1 VSESAIVEATCGAVV
16 RILRKERTRQGISM
30 ETLAKKAGL
39 SKGMVSFVERELR
52 NPTLNTVMRI
62 SRALKMDLGRVI
74 QQASRSA
81 KERH

>member
-1 VSESAIVEATCGAVV
+1 
-16 RILRKERTRQGISM
+16 M

-74 QQASRSA
+74 QKASTSA
-81 KERH
+81 KKAGKE